1 MLTKEMT
8 KKLNDQLNLEFYS
21 SNLYLQMSAW
31 CDDQNFS
38 TFGRFLRDH
47 AKEEMGH
54 MQRLFDYVQ
63 DCGSLAIVGQ
73 IDAPETQ
80 FNSLSDVFQKAYAH
94 EIKISQAIN
103 ELVDYALT
111 KKDYS
116 TFQFL
121 QWYVA
126 EQHEEEKLFKTIV
139 DKLNLVGDNKRD
151 LFFMDKDFTQVL
163 SESGLLADNK
173 NV

>member
-1 MLTKEMT
+1 MT
-8 KKLNDQLNLEFYS
+8 TKLNNQLNLEFYS

-38 TFGRFLRDH
+38 TFARFLRDH
-47 AKEEMGH
+47 AKEEMAH

-63 DCGSLAIVGQ
+63 DCGSLAIIGK
-73 IDAPETQ
+73 IDAPETK
-80 FNSLSDVFQKAYAH
+80 FESLGDVFKQAYTH

-111 KKDYS
+111 NKDYS

-139 DKLNLVGDNKRD
+139 DKLELVGDKKRD
-151 LFFMDKDFTQVL
+151 LFFMDKDFNQVL
-163 SESGLLADNK
+163 SESGLLTSGNNA
-173 NV
+173 

>member
-8 KKLNDQLNLEFYS
+8 QKLNDQLNLEFYS

-38 TFGRFLRDH
+38 TFARFLREH
-47 AKEEMGH
+47 AKEELNH
-54 MQRLFDYVQ
+54 MQRLFDYVL
-63 DCGSLAIVGQ
+63 DCGSLPIVGK
-73 IDAPETQ
+73 IDAPEIE
-80 FNSLSDVFQKAYAH
+80 FNSLSEVFNKAYTH
-94 EIKISQAIN
+94 EIKISKSIN
-103 ELVDYALT
+103 NLVDYALT
-111 KKDYS
+111 NKDYA

-126 EQHEEEKLFKTIV
+126 EQHEEEKLFKTIK
-139 DKLNLVGDNKRD
+139 DKLELVGTNKRD

-163 SESGLLADNK
+163 SESGLLTN
-173 NV
+173 NNP

>member
-1 MLTKEMT
+1 MLTNEMT
-8 KKLNDQLNLEFYS
+8 KKLNNQLNLEFYS

-38 TFGRFLRDH
+38 TFARFLRDH
-47 AKEEMGH
+47 AKEEMAH

-63 DCGSLAIVGQ
+63 DCGAFAIVGQ
-73 IDAPETQ
+73 IDAPETEYA
-80 FNSLSDVFQKAYAH
+80 SLSDIFKKAYAH

-103 ELVDYALT
+103 DLVDYALT
-111 KKDYS
+111 QKDYP

-139 DKLNLVGDNKRD
+139 EKLELVGNNKRD
-151 LFFMDKDFTQVL
+151 LFFMDKDFNQML
-163 SESGLLADNK
+163 SESGLLAN
-173 NV
+173 NHEA

>member
-8 KKLNDQLNLEFYS
+8 QKLNEQLNLEFYS

-38 TFGRFLRDH
+38 TFARFLRDH
-47 AKEEMGH
+47 AKEEMNH

-63 DCGSLAIVGQ
+63 DCGSLAIIGK
-73 IDAPETQ
+73 IDAPDTE
-80 FNSLSDVFQKAYAH
+80 FKSLSDVFNKAYSH
-94 EIKISQAIN
+94 EINISKAIN
-103 ELVDYALT
+103 SLVDYALT
-111 KKDYS
+111 NKDYS
-116 TFQFL
+116 SFQFL

-139 DKLNLVGDNKRD
+139 DKLGLVGDNKRD

-163 SESGLLADNK
+163 SESGLLTSNNNA
-173 NV
+173 

>member
-1 MLTKEMT
+1 MLTNQMT
-8 KKLNDQLNLEFYS
+8 EKLNHQLNLEFYS

-38 TFGRFLRDH
+38 TFARFLRDH
-47 AKEEMGH
+47 AQEEMAH
-54 MQRLFDYVQ
+54 MHRLFDYVQ
-63 DCGSLAIVGQ
+63 SCGSFAVVGQ
-73 IDAPETQ
+73 IDAPAIEYASLGEV
-80 FNSLSDVFQKAYAH
+80 FNKAYAH

-111 KKDYS
+111 QKDYS

-139 DKLNLVGDNKRD
+139 DKLELVGNNKRD
-151 LFFMDKDFTQVL
+151 LFFMDKDFNQML
-163 SESGLLADNK
+163 SESGLVNSNHSA
-173 NV
+173 

>member
-31 CDDQNFS
+31 CGDQNFS

>member
-8 KKLNDQLNLEFYS
+8 TKLNDQLNLEFYS

-38 TFGRFLRDH
+38 TFARFLRDH
-47 AKEEMGH
+47 AKEELAH

-63 DCGSLAIVGQ
+63 DCGALAIVGK
-73 IDAPETQ
+73 IDAPDTK
-80 FNSLSDVFQKAYAH
+80 FKSLNDVFKKAYAH

-103 ELVDYALT
+103 ALVDYALT
-111 KKDYS
+111 KKDYA

-121 QWYVA
+121 QWYIA

-139 DKLNLVGDNKRD
+139 DKLELVGENKRD
-151 LFFMDKDFTQVL
+151 LFFMDKDFNQVL
-163 SESGLLADNK
+163 SESGLLTSSNNA
-173 NV
+173 